1 MSPYP
6 NRKIVERLREQ
17 YPEGCRVELDCMN
30 DRQAP
35 PVGTRGTVI
44 YVDDVGTIQVNWDNG
59 GGLGVAFGED
69 QCHRIGKEDEK

>member
-6 NRKIVERLREQ
+6 SRKIVERLREQ
-17 YPEGCRVELDCMN
+17 YPEGCRVVLDQMD

-35 PVGTRGTVI
+35 PIGTEGTVI

-59 GGLGVAFGED
+59 CGLGVVFGAD
-69 QCHRIGKEDEK
+69 RCHRIGKEA